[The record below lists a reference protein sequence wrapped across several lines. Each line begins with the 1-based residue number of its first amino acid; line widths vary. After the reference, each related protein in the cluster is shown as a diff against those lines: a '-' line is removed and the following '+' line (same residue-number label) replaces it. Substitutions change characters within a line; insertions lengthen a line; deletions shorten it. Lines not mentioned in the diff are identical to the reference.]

1 MAGQIPL
8 DTKYYPSDFNVT
20 ALTVTPATTEQF
32 IPILYFDRLSAI
44 DSIVV
49 YFGDAPTA
57 DETIRFCKVTSDAL
71 PTNAGIAAQTDI
83 TQGKGLASA
92 GTYPARWISGTT
104 SGFTIQ
110 TSDNLM
116 EAGSTLWL
124 VAASALA
131 GIGTFSIQVRW
142 RSQI

>member
-1 MAGQIPL
+1 MPGQIPL
-8 DTKYYPSDFNVT
+8 ETRYYPNDFHVT
-20 ALTVTPATTEQF
+20 TILVTPATTAQF
-32 IPILYFDRLSAI
+32 IPIQYFDRISVI

-57 DETIRFCKVTSDAL
+57 NEDLRFCKVTSDAI
-71 PTNAGIAAQTDI
+71 PTDAGIAAQTNI
-83 TQGKGLASA
+83 TLAKQLASG
-92 GTYPARWISGTT
+92 GTFPARWISGTT

-110 TSDNLM
+110 IANNCM

-131 GIGTFSIQVRW
+131 GIDGFHIQVRW
-142 RSQI
+142 RSQY